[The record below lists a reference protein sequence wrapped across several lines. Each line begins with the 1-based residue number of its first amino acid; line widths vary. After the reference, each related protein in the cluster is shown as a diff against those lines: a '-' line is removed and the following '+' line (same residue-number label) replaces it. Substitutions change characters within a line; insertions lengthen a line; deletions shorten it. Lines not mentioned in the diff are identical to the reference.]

1 MRRVYRSGLLRLLYV
16 GLAIALSVAAA
27 IATPAPPTT
36 IGDLT
41 DQRKVL
47 YQSELEQNLLLRTG
61 LGYGFVAALGP
72 LHAPPT

>member
-1 MRRVYRSGLLRLLYV
+1 MRRVYRSVLPRLLHL
-16 GLAIALSVAAA
+16 GLPIALSVAVA

-41 DQRKVL
+41 DQRKAL
-47 YQSELEQNLLLRTG
+47 YQSELEQNLLLRTE
-61 LGYGFVAALGP
+61 LGHGFIAALGP